1 VPPGVWPVYIVA
13 NLPPGEGGIHLSDHN
28 QPYANVEA
36 GDGWTVAASHEVCE
50 LLVDPSGN
58 RLQAST
64 AIQITGTTVQDAP
77 GNVEYLVEVCD
88 PSETAEFGYIIDGV
102 PVSDF
107 YSARYFDPVSVPG
120 TRYSF
125 TGAITAPRQVLQGG
139 YLSWWNPTLGRLQQL
154 DFVQHNPPV
163 I

>member
-1 VPPGVWPVYIVA
+1 MLNARVVLIDKTETIEASRLAEVATALNVQVTRDLPQFLGVNATVSALPPDAGVPPGAWPVYIVA

-50 LLVDPSGN
+50 MLVDPSGN

-64 AIQITGTTVQDAP
+64 AIQVNGGNVQDAP
-77 GNVEYLVEVCD
+77 GKFEYLVEVCD

-102 PVSDF
+102 
-107 YSARYFDPVSVPG
+107 
-120 TRYSF
+120 
-125 TGAITAPRQVLQGG
+125 L
-139 YLSWWNPTLGRLQQL
+139 
-154 DFVQHNPPV
+154 
-163 I
+163 